1 MTYISHWNIMYCKL
15 RIKEQSMQMTDESH
29 VTTSIGLDVTVI
41 RNSCI
46 H

>member
-1 MTYISHWNIMYCKL
+1 MYCKL